1 MATKSI
7 EEQVEDLAKTQLKK
21 FGIRY
26 FTKNE
31 SLNTEIDGALK
42 KADSKSGGR
51 GGNFPDIKVFLE
63 MPNHC
68 YIPVVIEVKGM
79 SRCLEKKNPEHEI
92 TNLTKKGEPDY
103 AAIQKY
109 AVNGAVHY
117 AEAIINYTE
126 SYDHVVAVG
135 INGYRDDTDQ
145 IRMEYGVYYVS
156 RDNMLIPKKIAPYT
170 DLSFLC
176 HDRLE
181 RLQQKI
187 EEIFLSEEEK
197 ERRAFTLENRIE
209 TVLQKLNQKMHDHLN
224 IKAESRVQLVCGM
237 IMAALGVKDRVSPLE
252 IGELKGNLGEHSN
265 DGITTLNKIKDFLG
279 NKQLPKEKE
288 KTINAIFFQI
298 LNDENYYRPIDG
310 ESPIKT
316 VYTVV
321 KDDIVPIFKSAK
333 HLDFTGRLF
342 NVLNSWIKLRPG
354 DDKNDVVLT
363 PRYVTEL
370 MARLCRVNRES
381 YVWDYAAGS
390 GGFLISAMKL
400 MVDDAEKHIQSE
412 DEKRR
417 KINHI
422 KLYQLLG
429 IEIRPDIYML
439 AVLNML
445 LMGDGSSH
453 ILNKDSLT
461 QYDGKYEQ
469 SIDRE
474 AGEPFPANVFLLN
487 PPYSEKGKGFVFV
500 QKALEKMNTGYA
512 AVLIQEN
519 AGSGNGLPYTKEIL
533 GQNTL
538 IASIKMPD
546 KLFIGKSS
554 VQTAIYVF
562 EAGRAHDPARIVKF
576 IDFTNDGYIRK
587 NRKKSSLH
595 VNLSDADDAQGRYA
609 EVCSI
614 VLGHKKKTDYYN
626 EANECVIEDTIGLDG
641 NDWTFGQH
649 RVIYTQPTEMDFR
662 KTVADYLSW
671 KVGVL
676 MQNTERTEDF
686 R

>member
-1 MATKSI
+1 MAAKSI

-265 DGITTLNKIKDFLG
+265 DGITTLITN
-279 NKQLPKEKE
+279 
-288 KTINAIFFQI
+288 
-298 LNDENYYRPIDG
+298 
-310 ESPIKT
+310 
-316 VYTVV
+316 
-321 KDDIVPIFKSAK
+321 
-333 HLDFTGRLF
+333 H
-342 NVLNSWIKLRPG
+342 
-354 DDKNDVVLT
+354 
-363 PRYVTEL
+363 
-370 MARLCRVNRES
+370 
-381 YVWDYAAGS
+381 
-390 GGFLISAMKL
+390 
-400 MVDDAEKHIQSE
+400 MV
-412 DEKRR
+412 
-417 KINHI
+417 
-422 KLYQLLG
+422 
-429 IEIRPDIYML
+429 
-439 AVLNML
+439 
-445 LMGDGSSH
+445 
-453 ILNKDSLT
+453 
-461 QYDGKYEQ
+461 
-469 SIDRE
+469 
-474 AGEPFPANVFLLN
+474 
-487 PPYSEKGKGFVFV
+487 
-500 QKALEKMNTGYA
+500 
-512 AVLIQEN
+512 
-519 AGSGNGLPYTKEIL
+519 
-533 GQNTL
+533 
-538 IASIKMPD
+538 
-546 KLFIGKSS
+546 
-554 VQTAIYVF
+554 
-562 EAGRAHDPARIVKF
+562 
-576 IDFTNDGYIRK
+576 
-587 NRKKSSLH
+587 
-595 VNLSDADDAQGRYA
+595 
-609 EVCSI
+609 
-614 VLGHKKKTDYYN
+614 
-626 EANECVIEDTIGLDG
+626 
-641 NDWTFGQH
+641 
-649 RVIYTQPTEMDFR
+649 
-662 KTVADYLSW
+662 
-671 KVGVL
+671 
-676 MQNTERTEDF
+676 
-686 R
+686 